1 MAEEGKGIALAIL
14 GIIVIIAVAGMVLLF
29 KGGTGQASYSYVK
42 PFTMIT
48 PTAQKACSILDCQN
62 GVGAVIIG
70 EETHLDGEY
79 WVCGC
84 PAQFMDK
91 RISDWSYQWKG
102 DESHDGLD
110 FGNYDAVWR
119 VRKIREY

>member
-1 MAEEGKGIALAIL
+1 MADEGKGIALAIL
-14 GIIVIIAVAGMVLLF
+14 GIVLIIAVVGIVLLF
-29 KGGTGQASYSYVK
+29 KGGTGAALYSYVK
-42 PFTMIT
+42 PFTMIA

-84 PAQFMDK
+84 PAQFQDK
-91 RISDWSYQWKG
+91 RITDWSYQWKG

-110 FGNYDAVWR
+110 FGNYEFVWR